1 MEFNFVIFP
10 PAVLQSQDRAVE
22 TYGGVLVTWLTR
34 CANRL
39 SHGKQLKML
48 GKIQQTPSLKYQ
60 KSGKVVRN
68 YEPTSKWRQIDEVA
82 SLRTFAELNLNFR
95 EQAISNVKTQSRAH
109 SRGESNNVP
118 PQIKLEWQGA
128 KPSVY
133 QWMRNNPP
141 HTHTHNKTLRKVTLV
156 LNGGGGTCLRD
167 CKYNLV

>member
-1 MEFNFVIFP
+1 MIFP

-68 YEPTSKWRQIDEVA
+68 YEPTSK
-82 SLRTFAELNLNFR
+82 
-95 EQAISNVKTQSRAH
+95 
-109 SRGESNNVP
+109 
-118 PQIKLEWQGA
+118 
-128 KPSVY
+128 
-133 QWMRNNPP
+133 
-141 HTHTHNKTLRKVTLV
+141 
-156 LNGGGGTCLRD
+156 
-167 CKYNLV
+167 